1 KVTPAHDVNDYEIG
15 LRHKLEIIDVL
26 NPDGT
31 MSEAAQLFVGM
42 DREAARKA
50 MFKALDEAGFIAGT
64 EDLVHNVGRSERTRV
79 VVEPR
84 LSLQWFVDM
93 KALSAPALAAVL
105 NDEIRF
111 YPENLKNTYRHWME
125 NIRDWC
131 ISRQLWWGHQ
141 IPAWYLRSDESKF
154 FVAATVEEALAEAR
168 KVTGN
173 SALTADDLRQDG
185 DVLDTWFSSWL
196 WPISVFDGWPDSPD
210 FRYFYPTSVL
220 VTGWDIIFLWVARMI
235 MAG

>member
-50 MFKALDEAGFIAGT
+50 MFKTLDEAGFIAGT
-64 EDLVHNVGRSERTRV
+64 EDLIHNVGRSERTRV

-93 KALSAPALAAVL
+93 KPLSEPALRAVM
-105 NDEIRF
+105 NGEIGF
-111 YPENLKNTYRHWME
+111 YPDNLKNTYRHWME

-141 IPAWYLRSDESKF
+141 IPAWYLRSDGSEV
-154 FVAATVEEALAEAR
+154 FVAHHATEALDLAR
-168 KVTGN
+168 AKTG
-173 SALTADDLRQDG
+173 RQ
-185 DVLDTWFSSWL
+185 
-196 WPISVFDGWPDSPD
+196 
-210 FRYFYPTSVL
+210 
-220 VTGWDIIFLWVARMI
+220 
-235 MAG
+235 